1 MTVGGTRLSYAYR
14 YVTAVYALLYVGSGL
29 LSVMNENPTP
39 TGEVRVGE
47 TIFTNDR
54 LEAHSASTYM
64 CSGLVQLYI
73 RTTDWLRTSYVSTS
87 Y

>member
-1 MTVGGTRLSYAYR
+1 VR
-14 YVTAVYALLYVGSGL
+14 
-29 LSVMNENPTP
+29 VMNENPTP

-54 LEAHSASTYM
+54 VEAHSASSYR

-73 RTTDWLRTSYVSTS
+73 RTVEGSFCSYPGFEAI
-87 Y
+87 